1 MIRYGPLLAACALL
15 MSVLGTRR
23 APAQAAP
30 GTTVSPEAQRARQQV
45 EQANAQYVK
54 AFGDADVTEVVS
66 LYDTAATELLPKGR
80 VVRGRAALLAYW
92 GAWIKSIGP
101 IKLTL
106 DVDEFWLL
114 GDRAFDTGTY
124 TTVFKTKADTAAT
137 VSGNYATLW
146 THEADGSW
154 KILAVFDTPK

>member
-1 MIRYGPLLAACALL
+1 MRRYRPLLVAWAFLITAP
-15 MSVLGTRR
+15 GTRR
-23 APAQAAP
+23 AAAQAAP
-30 GTTVSPEAQRARQQV
+30 SSTVSPAAQRAREQI

-54 AFGDADVTEVVS
+54 AFGDADITEVVS

-92 GAWIKSIGP
+92 GGWIKSIGP

-114 GDRAFDTGTY
+114 GDSAFDTGKY
-124 TTVFKTKADTAAT
+124 TTVYTTKADTAAT
-137 VSGNYATLW
+137 VGGNYATLW
-146 THEADGSW
+146 KHEADGSW
-154 KILAVFDTPK
+154 KILAVFDTPQ